1 MRHPSHKQALVLMM
15 IAPAMWSSAG
25 VLSRLLESARGFEV
39 SFWRSFFAALFVAIA
54 LSFQHKSKALTKLT
68 SLGVYGAFSGL
79 MWGAMFSCFML
90 AITMTTVANAL
101 IVESLAPLLTAI
113 FAWIFLREKIPT
125 RTWLAIFVACIGM
138 VWMFI
143 DGFSKLDSRGLIGVI
158 LATCV
163 PIAASTNVII
173 LKKGGQDVDLIP
185 AVFVGGALS
194 AGMMLPLALPL
205 TASLHDILI
214 LAVLGVF
221 QLGLPCLLMVHAVK
235 GLSAPEIS
243 LLSLLEV
250 LLGPLWV
257 WLAVGEV
264 PASAT
269 LVGGAVVLAALIFN
283 ELTALHLERQQ
294 TVANDEA
301 LVAADDV
308 AEAA

>member
-1 MRHPSHKQALVLMM
+1 MRHPSHKQALMFM
-15 IAPAMWSSAG
+15 IIAPAMWSSAG

-39 SFWRSFFAALFVAIA
+39 SFWRSFFAGLFVAVA
-54 LSFQHKSKALTKLT
+54 LLFQHKSKALTKVKA
-68 SLGVYGAFSGL
+68 LGVYGAFSGL

-125 RTWLAIFVACIGM
+125 RTWAAIFVACIGM

-143 DGFSKLDSRGLIGVI
+143 DGFSQLDSRGLIGVI

-185 AVFVGGALS
+185 AVFVGGTLS
-194 AGMMLPLALPL
+194 ACLMLPLALPL
-205 TASLHDILI
+205 TVSLHDILI

-221 QLGLPCLLMVHAVK
+221 QLGLPCMLMVHAAK

-269 LVGGAVVLAALIFN
+269 LIGGAVVLAALVFN

-294 TVANDEA
+294 KAVDAEA
-301 LVAADDV
+301 SRVDL